1 MLLFD
6 KLSLHDLVNLVW
18 DLLPPRDGEDVLAEN
33 LEALIK
39 DFQRQGV
46 QKSHLHLAIND
57 QLLEILVVGQF
68 ALLRLDEL
76 ERILLFAHLG

>member
-39 DFQRQGV
+39 DLQRQGV

-57 QLLEILVVGQF
+57 QLYTMQ
-68 ALLRLDEL
+68 
-76 ERILLFAHLG
+76 